1 MVITSEV
8 PARPGQLTTGFLQQI
23 LQVSYPSYRV
33 VEFQW
38 EPMNLGV
45 IAEVV
50 IITVEFE
57 CNADSG
63 EAKRAEKRFVGKFLR
78 PEFPFESMFSVE
90 SKFYNKFTTKKGDA
104 VMKNTV
110 NMVGFPFAIPTA
122 IFTSNVLIVLECVE
136 SVKTFTCVDGS
147 PPHHIPILVTKLAQ
161 MHARFWNHD
170 CNGLAIPAGIGS
182 QLTGEEKRL
191 QFPDCWMDFLN
202 DVPLESS
209 EKTKLTVLCQRLSQK
224 PDQLKVVHDMVDNG
238 PSCLIHGDFHIANM
252 LLPTDGTENEV
263 TWLLDWATCGKGNP
277 LRDLAFF
284 FIVSVQASHRQA
296 QEAQCLE
303 IYHKALTAETG
314 AVRLSLEEL
323 HRQYKV
329 CVLNQFLILVVFDS
343 LSKSLAAN
351 AKTERLRVELDEHF
365 REVNR
370 RSCLSVLD
378 NLSEKDFQLLEARCP

>member
-90 SKFYNKFTTKKGDA
+90 SKFYNKFTTKK
-104 VMKNTV
+104 
-110 NMVGFPFAIPTA
+110 
-122 IFTSNVLIVLECVE
+122 ECVE

>member
-1 MVITSEV
+1 MASTLI
-8 PARPGQLTTGFLQQI
+8 PARPSDLTTEFLQQI
-23 LQVSYPSYRV
+23 LQASHPSHRV
-33 VEFQW
+33 VDFQW

-50 IITVEFE
+50 IIRIEFE
-57 CNADSG
+57 STTGSDC
-63 EAKRAEKRFVGKFLR
+63 KKVEKRFVGKFLR

-90 SKFYNKFTTKKGDA
+90 SKFYNEFTTKAGDA
-104 VMKNTV
+104 AFKNSAAA
-110 NMVGFPFAIPTA
+110 MGFPFAIPTA

-136 SVKTFTCVDGS
+136 SIKTFTCVDGS
-147 PPHHIPILVTKLAQ
+147 PPDHIPMLVTKLAQ

-170 CNGLAIPAGIGS
+170 CDGLATPAGIGS

-191 QFPDCWMDFLN
+191 RFPDCWKDFLD
-202 DVPLESS
+202 DVALESS
-209 EKTKLTVLCQRLSQK
+209 KKTTLTALCQRLSRK
-224 PDQLKVVHDMVDNG
+224 PDQLKLVHDMVDSG

-252 LLPTDGTENEV
+252 LLPTGGTENEA

-284 FIVSVQASHRQA
+284 FVVSVQANHRRA

-303 IYHKALTAETG
+303 IYHNALTTETET
-314 AVRLSLEEL
+314 VRLSLDEL
-323 HRQYKV
+323 RRQYNM

-351 AKTERLRVELDEHF
+351 AKTEKLRVELNEHF

-378 NLSEKDFQLLEARCP
+378 NLGEKDLQLLET